1 VRRIVFDPLTKAQVA
16 QLTRIGERL
25 NEALGPPRCS

>member
-1 VRRIVFDPLTKAQVA
+1 LTKAQVA